1 VTLSMRAGGIDL
13 RTEGVVRIMHADKG
27 MGVEFTQSTAEH
39 RLLLEKFLGLLME
52 NRGVLPEL
60 LVEPEGLETESSN
73 PSFLSATGDP
83 EDTLLGLFRSQAALS
98 ADAFLAELRKQRGL
112 AASTGA

>member
-1 VTLSMRAGGIDL
+1 
-13 RTEGVVRIMHADKG
+13 
-27 MGVEFTQSTAEH
+27 
-39 RLLLEKFLGLLME
+39 
-52 NRGVLPEL
+52 VLPEL

-73 PSFLSATGDP
+73 ATLAASADGES
-83 EDTLLGLFRSQAALS
+83 EDMLLGLFRSQAALT